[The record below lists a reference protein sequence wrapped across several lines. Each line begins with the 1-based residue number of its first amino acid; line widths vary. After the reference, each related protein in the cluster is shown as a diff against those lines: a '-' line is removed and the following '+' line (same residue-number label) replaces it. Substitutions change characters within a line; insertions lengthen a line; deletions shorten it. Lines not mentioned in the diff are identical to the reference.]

1 MRAPH
6 MVADVDT
13 QLLKTF
19 RAVAE
24 TGSISRAAARLGY
37 TQSAVSR
44 QIGVLETTLG
54 RALLDRL
61 PRGVALTEAGQAL
74 LPHAQAVLERLDAA
88 GLELEDLD
96 QLRRGRLRVG
106 AFATAISTLVPQALA
121 RFRSQHPQVTTTLT
135 EGRTPELLRRLDAGE
150 ADVVVVSTA
159 EGHNLHEPRYQL
171 HHLLDEPMML
181 AVPRNHRLA
190 RRRTVRLA
198 EFTGEV
204 FVVGS
209 RTDDQ
214 SFLQARLPAD
224 SPPRADIVVTG
235 WNAKWGCVAAGLGVA
250 LVPSLAVRGTPGDIA
265 LLRLHRQDE
274 AVRQVFAAVR
284 AGRTIAPPVAPSCP
298 SSVRWRPGSVDSDL
312 KGPQL
317 PTSAQPAQDHPH
329 RQPENNHQRSAAR
342 GPQGD
347 PGVPHHPVLRVQVV
361 QLIAAGLVAD
371 GVGDDAELL
380 IPEPGQLL
388 VRKLDLAL
396 DLAAGQSPRGR
407 AGLGGLPAATS
418 AADDDAFRLFLRRAR
433 SCHGD
438 LVPVVVPVGV
448 GGDGPHGQAPR
459 LATTR
464 ARPTTQTTA
473 GIASFRSSP
482 KMARVNPT
490 TAIPIRIGP

>member
-1 MRAPH
+1 

-284 AGRTIAPPVAPSCP
+284 AGRTIAPPVAAF
-298 SSVRWRPGSVDSDL
+298 
-312 KGPQL
+312 L
-317 PTSAQPAQDHPH
+317 P
-329 RQPENNHQRSAAR
+329 EL
-342 GPQGD
+342 G
-347 PGVPHHPVLRVQVV
+347 QV
-361 QLIAAGLVAD
+361 AAGL
-371 GVGDDAELL
+371 
-380 IPEPGQLL
+380 
-388 VRKLDLAL
+388 R
-396 DLAAGQSPRGR
+396 
-407 AGLGGLPAATS
+407 
-418 AADDDAFRLFLRRAR
+418 
-433 SCHGD
+433 
-438 LVPVVVPVGV
+438 
-448 GGDGPHGQAPR
+448 
-459 LATTR
+459 
-464 ARPTTQTTA
+464 
-473 GIASFRSSP
+473 
-482 KMARVNPT
+482 
-490 TAIPIRIGP
+490 